1 MNFKGANN
9 LITVAIIDDDA
20 FYSKII
26 TMQLQRA
33 GMKIMLTA
41 DNGLLGITQLK
52 AMSTHPQIVIVD
64 IEMPVMN
71 GFEVVRCLKQAWPYL
86 QIIAHSSLTSDDV
99 HKQII
104 KDGADTFVQKQPN
117 ATKLI
122 DTIKTLSSKCGRLL

>member
-20 FYSKII
+20 FYSKIMA
-26 TMQLQRA
+26 MQLKRA
-33 GMKIMLTA
+33 GIAIVLAA
-41 DNGLLGITQLK
+41 DNGLLGITQLQ

-71 GFEVVRCLKQAWPYL
+71 GFEVVRYLKQAWPYL
-86 QIIAHSSLTSDDV
+86 QIIAHSSLTNSDV

-104 KDGADTFVQKQPN
+104 KDGADTFVQKQPD

-122 DTIKTLSSKCGRLL
+122 DTIKNLSSSCGHML